1 MKINDMP
8 SPTNDQNV
16 NDHITNDQ
24 NANDQIAK
32 DQFWHNQTNS
42 DQTQSFDAWINRM
55 QARVESVLD
64 ANMPLESISPM
75 RLHEAMRY
83 SVLGGGKRVRALLAY
98 GAGEFCGAQLN
109 KIDLPAASVEIIHA
123 FSLVHD
129 DMPCMDND
137 DLRRG
142 KPSTHK
148 QYGDAMAMLVGDA
161 LQSLAFALISQEKL
175 LNNATQKLQMLHI
188 LALASGSRGMA
199 GGQAID
205 LESIG
210 IPLTRAEL
218 EHMHIQKTGALI
230 RAAALL
236 GAYSAD
242 NPDEDKVKAVD
253 HFAKSIGLA
262 FQVVDDILDAK
273 ADTKTL
279 GKTAGKDANQNK
291 STYVTILG
299 VSAAQQ
305 LVDELHANAMA
316 ALSFY
321 GSEADL
327 LRQLAQSLCLFASR
341 YAITACLLIR
351 EYC

>member
-1 MKINDMP
+1 MP
-8 SPTNDQNV
+8 SPTNDQ
-16 NDHITNDQ
+16 I
-24 NANDQIAK
+24 ANDQIAN

-42 DQTQSFDAWINRM
+42 DQIQSFDAWISHT

-64 ANMPLESISPM
+64 VNMPLESISPM

-142 KPSTHK
+142 KPSTHNK
-148 QYGDAMAMLVGDA
+148 YGDAMAMLVGDA

-279 GKTAGKDANQNK
+279 GKTAGKDADQNK

-299 VSAAQQ
+299 ISAAQQ

-327 LRQLAQSLCLFASR
+327 LRQLANF
-341 YAITACLLIR
+341 ITQR
-351 EYC
+351 SF

>member
-1 MKINDMP
+1 MNKPMNLPINEQTADF
-8 SPTNDQNV
+8 
-16 NDHITNDQ
+16 
-24 NANDQIAK
+24 NAWA
-32 DQFWHNQTNS
+32 S
-42 DQTQSFDAWINRM
+42 DM
-55 QARVESVLD
+55 QARMENVLD
-64 ANMPLESISPM
+64 AHMPLASVSPM

-83 SVLGGGKRVRALLAY
+83 STLGGGKRIRALLAY
-98 GAGEFCGAQLN
+98 AAGDFCGATLEQ
-109 KIDLPAASVEIIHA
+109 IDVPAASVELIHA

-129 DMPCMDND
+129 DLPCMDDD

-142 KPSTHK
+142 KPTTHK
-148 QYGDAMAMLVGDA
+148 QYGDAMALLVGDA
-161 LQSLAFALISQEKL
+161 LQSLAFQLISQDKL

-205 LESIG
+205 IESIG

-242 NPDEDKVKAVD
+242 NHDEEKIKAID

-262 FQVVDDILDAK
+262 FQVVDDILDAE
-273 ADTKTL
+273 ADTQTL
-279 GKTAGKDANQNK
+279 GKTAGKDKLNNK

-299 VSAAQQ
+299 LSPAKQ
-305 LVDELHANAMA
+305 LASELHANAMA

-321 GSEADL
+321 GREADL
-327 LRQLAQSLCLFASR
+327 LRHLANF
-341 YAITACLLIR
+341 ITQR
-351 EYC
+351 SF

>member
-1 MKINDMP
+1 MNRPMNPI
-8 SPTNDQNV
+8 V
-16 NDHITNDQ
+16 DQ
-24 NANDQIAK
+24 NAAFKLWAGNM
-32 DQFWHNQTNS
+32 QT
-42 DQTQSFDAWINRM
+42 
-55 QARVESVLD
+55 RVEKVLD
-64 ANMPLESISPM
+64 ANLPAENIVPE

-98 GAGEFCGAQLN
+98 AAGEFCGA
-109 KIDLPAASVEIIHA
+109 KEDVVDIPAVAVEMIHA

-148 QYGDAMAMLVGDA
+148 KYGDAIALLVGDA
-161 LQSLAFALISQEKL
+161 LQSLAFQLISQDNL
-175 LNNATQKLQMLHI
+175 INSSQKIKMLHM

-218 EHMHIQKTGALI
+218 ETMHIHKTGALI

-236 GAYSAD
+236 GAYSAYRP
-242 NPDEDKVKAVD
+242 NEDKVKAVD

-262 FQVVDDILDAK
+262 FQVVDDILDTEAN
-273 ADTKTL
+273 TQTL
-279 GKTAGKDANQNK
+279 GKTAGKDERHNK

-299 VSAAQQ
+299 LSAAKN
-305 LVDELHANAMA
+305 LAEELHANAMA

-321 GSEADL
+321 GREADS
-327 LRQLAQSLCLFASR
+327 LRHLANF
-341 YAITACLLIR
+341 ITQR
-351 EYC
+351 SF